1 MACAQWHSG
10 FPSLLL
16 LELCSIIFLKYRVST
31 FSDRTKALYF
41 IKNGKV
47 GIFAKVFNVPCFPG
61 FGSDGLNI
69 WTTQRRL
76 PTAQTSAKLA
86 EWRFEGRLSIVIHH
100 VFCTCWHST
109 AHIWIGP
116 WQVCPTNISSIVSDG
131 SGEIQLDAYP
141 LWTIVMHP
149 AAAEDLDLD
158 KVYHSWLLWL
168 FFFFFAKI
176 QNQETTNLWC
186 LTDLCRACH
195 QFFGRSL
202 KTFFEGRS
210 WAQNEESLF
219 ALSWRFQAEKSEI

>member
-168 FFFFFAKI
+168 FFGSFRQLHLPIFP
-176 QNQETTNLWC
+176 
-186 LTDLCRACH
+186 
-195 QFFGRSL
+195 
-202 KTFFEGRS
+202 
-210 WAQNEESLF
+210 
-219 ALSWRFQAEKSEI
+219 